1 MEGRTVNASVSAIHL
16 LEINASL
23 GSKKAGAKPG
33 YAGGA
38 EMDLRAS
45 FQEPVAPAVRRGWPP
60 DTALS
65 VSLPP

>member
-1 MEGRTVNASVSAIHL
+1 MNASGSAIYS
-16 LEINASL
+16 LEINAAP
-23 GSKKAGAKPG
+23 GIKKAGARPR

-38 EMDLRAS
+38 GMDLRAT
-45 FQEPVAPAVRRGWPP
+45 FQEPVAPAVRRSWPP